1 MSKQKYLSMKNHLH
15 YRLIIVCLFLTL
27 PSFVYSQSDVSGLMK
42 SSPADASKLAQAY
55 LKPLF
60 KGLGVGLNSG
70 WNNSAHSKNLLR
82 FDLRFGI
89 TGAVVPQPDE
99 SFDITKIGLSNN
111 IRPTNPAQTITST
124 LSGSKDNNT
133 QLTVYDDNNQALES
147 FTLPGGTGIGLIPA
161 PQLQGSIGLSRGIE
175 LSLRAMPTV
184 KLGSEFGSIGM
195 FGGGIKVELI
205 PLISGMADKILPIDL
220 AVAAGYTRFTYEV
233 PLNVPA
239 PSNALPSSPTQSNN
253 FSNQRVEAQFS
264 GINTEFI
271 VSKRILLFTPFI
283 SLGYN
288 TAKTDVGMKGNY
300 PIIDGV
306 TPFGQR
312 TYTVFTDPINIKQTD
327 INGFRTNIGFQL
339 NLAFFRIYGSYSM
352 AEYNSFNG
360 GLGFGL
366 GK

>member
-1 MSKQKYLSMKNHLH
+1 MKSHLQF
-15 YRLIIVCLFLTL
+15 RLVILGFLLVL
-27 PSFVYSQSDVSGLMK
+27 PGFVYSQSDVSALLK
-42 SSPADASKLAQAY
+42 SSPADATKLTQAY
-55 LKPLF
+55 LKPIF
-60 KGLGVGLNSG
+60 KGLGTGLNSG

-82 FDLRFGI
+82 FDLRFGV

-99 SFDITKIGLSNN
+99 TFDLSKIGLSTNL
-111 IRPTNPAQTITST
+111 RPTNPAQTMSST

-133 QLTVYDDNNQALES
+133 QMTVYDSNNQALET
-147 FTLPGGTGIGLIPA
+147 FTLPGGTGLGLIPT
-161 PQLQGSIGLSRGIE
+161 PQLQGAIGLSRGIE
-175 LSLRAMPTV
+175 LSVRAMPTV
-184 KLGSEFGSIGM
+184 KFGSDFGSIGM

-205 PLISGMADKILPIDL
+205 PLISGMTDKILPLDIAL
-220 AVAAGYTRFTYEV
+220 AAGYTRFTYDL

-239 PSNALPSSPTQSNN
+239 PANALPASPNQANN
-253 FSNQRVEAQFS
+253 FTNQRVEANFS

-271 VSKRILLFTPFI
+271 VSKRILVFTPFI

-288 TAKTDVGMKGNY
+288 AAKTDLGMKGNY
-300 PIIDGV
+300 PIINGV
-306 TPFGQR
+306 TPSGQR
-312 TYTVFTDPINIKQTD
+312 TYSVFTDPINIQQTD

-360 GLGFGL
+360 GIGFGL

>member
-1 MSKQKYLSMKNHLH
+1 MKNHLH
-15 YRLIIVCLFLTL
+15 CRIAIIGLLLAL
-27 PSFVYSQSDVSGLMK
+27 PCFVYSQSDVSGLIK
-42 SSPADASKLAQAY
+42 SSPADATKLAQAY

-99 SFDITKIGLSNN
+99 SFDVTKIGLSNN
-111 IRPTNPAQTITST
+111 VRPSNPAQTMAPT
-124 LSGSKDNNT
+124 LSGSKDNST
-133 QLTVYDDNNQALES
+133 QLTVYDNNNQALES
-147 FTLPGGTGIGLIPA
+147 FALPGGTGIGLIPA
-161 PQLQGSIGLSRGIE
+161 PQLQGSIGLSRGLE
-175 LSLRAMPTV
+175 LSIRAMPTV
-184 KLGSEFGSIGM
+184 KLGSDFGSIGM
-195 FGGGIKVELI
+195 LGGGLKVELI
-205 PLISGMADKILPIDL
+205 PLISGMADKISPIDIAL
-220 AVAAGYTRFTYEV
+220 AAGYTQFTYEV

-239 PSNALPSSPTQSNN
+239 PAGAIPSSVTQPSD
-253 FSNQRVEAQFS
+253 FSNQRVEAKFS

-288 TAKTDVGMKGNY
+288 SAKTDAGMKGNY
-300 PIIDGV
+300 PMISGA
-306 TPFGQR
+306 TPLGQK

-327 INGFRTNIGFQL
+327 ISGFRTNIGFQL

>member
-1 MSKQKYLSMKNHLH
+1 MKNHLH
-15 YRLIIVCLFLTL
+15 CRIAIIGLLLAL
-27 PSFVYSQSDVSGLMK
+27 PCFVYSQSDVSGLIK
-42 SSPADASKLAQAY
+42 SSPADATKLAQAY

-99 SFDITKIGLSNN
+99 SFDVTKIGLSNN
-111 IRPTNPAQTITST
+111 VRPSNPAQTMAPT
-124 LSGSKDNNT
+124 LSGSKDNST
-133 QLTVYDDNNQALES
+133 RLTVYDNNNQALES

-161 PQLQGSIGLSRGIE
+161 PQLQGSIGLSRGLE
-175 LSLRAMPTV
+175 LSVRAMPTV
-184 KLGSEFGSIGM
+184 KLGSDFGSIGM
-195 FGGGIKVELI
+195 LGGGLKVELI
-205 PLISGMADKILPIDL
+205 PLISGMADKIFPIDIAL
-220 AVAAGYTRFTYEV
+220 AAGYTQFTYEV

-239 PSNALPSSPTQSNN
+239 PAGAIPSSVTQPSD
-253 FSNQRVEAQFS
+253 FSNQRVEAKFS

-288 TAKTDVGMKGNY
+288 SAKTDAGMKGNY
-300 PIIDGV
+300 PMISGA
-306 TPFGQR
+306 TPLGQK

-327 INGFRTNIGFQL
+327 ISGFRTNIGFQL

>member
-1 MSKQKYLSMKNHLH
+1 MKNHLH
-15 YRLIIVCLFLTL
+15 CRIAIIGLLLAL
-27 PSFVYSQSDVSGLMK
+27 PCFVYSQSDVSGLIK
-42 SSPADASKLAQAY
+42 SSPADATKLAQAY

-99 SFDITKIGLSNN
+99 SFDVTKIGLSNN
-111 IRPTNPAQTITST
+111 VRPSNPAQTMAPT
-124 LSGSKDNNT
+124 LSGSKDNST
-133 QLTVYDDNNQALES
+133 RLTVYDNNNQALDS

-161 PQLQGSIGLSRGIE
+161 PQLQGSIGLSRGLE
-175 LSLRAMPTV
+175 LSVRAMPTV
-184 KLGSEFGSIGM
+184 KLGSDFGSIGM
-195 FGGGIKVELI
+195 LGGGLKVELI
-205 PLISGMADKILPIDL
+205 PLISGMADKIFPIDIAL
-220 AVAAGYTRFTYEV
+220 AAGYTQFTYEV

-239 PSNALPSSPTQSNN
+239 PAGAIPSSVTQPSD
-253 FSNQRVEAQFS
+253 FSNQRVVAKFS

-288 TAKTDVGMKGNY
+288 SAKTDAGMKGNY
-300 PIIDGV
+300 PMISGA
-306 TPFGQR
+306 TPLGQK

-327 INGFRTNIGFQL
+327 ISGFRTNIGFQL

>member
-1 MSKQKYLSMKNHLH
+1 MKNHLH
-15 YRLIIVCLFLTL
+15 CRIAIIGLLLAL
-27 PSFVYSQSDVSGLMK
+27 PCFVYSQSDVSGLIK
-42 SSPADASKLAQAY
+42 SSPADATKLAQAY

-99 SFDITKIGLSNN
+99 SFDVTKIGLSNN
-111 IRPTNPAQTITST
+111 VRPSNPAQTMAPT
-124 LSGSKDNNT
+124 LSGSKDNST
-133 QLTVYDDNNQALES
+133 QLTVYDNNNQALES

-161 PQLQGSIGLSRGIE
+161 PQLQGSIGLSRGLE
-175 LSLRAMPTV
+175 LSVRAMPTV
-184 KLGSEFGSIGM
+184 KLGSDFGSIGM
-195 FGGGIKVELI
+195 LGGGLKVELI
-205 PLISGMADKILPIDL
+205 PLISGMADKIFPIDIAL
-220 AVAAGYTRFTYEV
+220 AAGYTQFTYEV

-239 PSNALPSSPTQSNN
+239 PAGAIPSSVTQPSD
-253 FSNQRVEAQFS
+253 FSNQRVEAKFS

-288 TAKTDVGMKGNY
+288 SAKTDAGMKGNY
-300 PIIDGV
+300 PMISGA
-306 TPFGQR
+306 TPLGQK

-327 INGFRTNIGFQL
+327 ISGFRTNIGFQL

>member
-1 MSKQKYLSMKNHLH
+1 MKSHLQ
-15 YRLIIVCLFLTL
+15 YRLIIIGLLLAL
-27 PSFVYSQSDVSGLMK
+27 PSFVYSQSGVSEIFK
-42 SSPADASKLAQAY
+42 SNPADATKLVHAY

-60 KGLGVGLNSG
+60 KGLGTGLNSG

-82 FDLRFGI
+82 FDLRFGM

-99 SFDITKIGLSNN
+99 TFDITKIGLSNN
-111 IRPTNPAQTITST
+111 IRPTNPAQIMSST

-133 QLTVYDDNNQALES
+133 QMTVYDSNNQALET

-161 PQLQGSIGLSRGIE
+161 PQLQGSIGLSRGLE
-175 LSLRAMPTV
+175 LSVRAMPTV
-184 KLGSEFGSIGM
+184 KLGSDFGSIGM
-195 FGGGIKVELI
+195 FGGGLKVELI
-205 PLISGMADKILPIDL
+205 PLISGMADKILPLDIAL
-220 AVAAGYTRFTYEV
+220 AAGYTRVTYEV
-233 PLNVPA
+233 PLNVSAPA
-239 PSNALPSSPTQSNN
+239 NALPASPTQPNN
-253 FSNQRVEAQFS
+253 FSNQRVEANFS

-283 SLGYN
+283 SFGYN
-288 TAKTDVGMKGNY
+288 TAKTDAGMKGNY
-300 PIIDGV
+300 PIINGV
-306 TPFGQR
+306 TASGQQ
-312 TYTVFTDPINIKQTD
+312 TYSVFTDPINIQQTD

-360 GLGFGL
+360 GIGFGL